1 MKYWSREKL
10 SISDVPAPPACSVL
24 GLHCLTSGFLAK
36 LLSLKTSGRVNIIS
50 LNFLPYAVFKL
61 VSEENSCVGKK
72 KKLRTF
78 IGTDMKWAS
87 TYIKRINY
95 TKIYA
100 RAHYRQ
106 HTEMFPKINKRKDY
120 ALWGSEESGIKEN
133 KLQQSEPGVSR
144 ASHLPRRRAEPAWSR
159 PPAPGSRST
168 SRSASAPRS
177 GSCCSTCARPQLHT
191 CLASLGAGL
200 INPEVR
206 DGEKGKHQCREKET
220 GCAAL
225 QDNESPQRQ
234 LKSQECKEAK
244 PA

>member
-10 SISDVPAPPACSVL
+10 SISDVPAPPACRVL
-24 GLHCLTSGFLAK
+24 GLHFLTSGFLAK
-36 LLSLKTSGRVNIIS
+36 LLRLKTPGRVNIIS
-50 LNFLPYAVFKL
+50 LNFLAYTVFKL
-61 VSEENSCVGKK
+61 VSEENSCA

-106 HTEMFPKINKRKDY
+106 RAEMFLKINKRKDY
-120 ALWGSEESGIKEN
+120 ALWGSGKPDIAEN
-133 KLQQSEPGVSR
+133 KLLKQPEPRVSR

-159 PPAPGSRST
+159 PPALGSRST

-177 GSCCSTCARPQLHT
+177 GSCCSTCAQPQPHT
-191 CLASLGAGL
+191 CLASLGVGL
-200 INPEVR
+200 IHPEVR
-206 DGEKGKHQCREKET
+206 DGEKGKHQCCEKVCSPT
-220 GCAAL
+220 G
-225 QDNESPQRQ
+225 
-234 LKSQECKEAK
+234 
-244 PA
+244 